1 MIRGTRTRLAIALVV
16 ALATAGIAAG
26 CGSSGSSSTTSGG
39 GGSNDLGVLTAGTLT
54 IGSDIPYPPFE
65 QGKPPDYTGFDVDVM
80 DAIAKKLNLQPKWV
94 DTAFGTIFADEQ
106 AGKFDIVASS
116 TTITPARSKKVT
128 FSKPYFNADQSLM
141 VQKGSDLQS
150 TSDITSDTAIAVQEG
165 TTGQDYAEKK
175 TDAQVQ
181 AFPAIG
187 TAFNALQA
195 GQVDGVINDFAVS
208 AFALKKYPQLDVVQ
222 TISTD
227 EHYGFPM
234 QKENTALQDAVNGA
248 LTDLIADGTYEK
260 IYMKWFS
267 GEKPPK
273 EFLPSS

>member
-1 MIRGTRTRLAIALVV
+1 MLRGTRMRLVTAVV
-16 ALATAGIAAG
+16 AAVAVAGIAAG
-26 CGSSGSSSTTSGG
+26 CGSSSSSTSTSGG
-39 GGSNDLGVLTAGTLT
+39 SSGNDLGVLTPGTLT

-65 QGKPPDYTGFDVDVM
+65 QGKPPDYTGFDVDLV

-94 DTAFGTIFADEQ
+94 DTAFGTIFSDEQ

-150 TSDITSDTAIAVQEG
+150 TSDITSDTTIAVQEG

-234 QKENTALQDAVNGA
+234 QQQNTALQNAVNGA
-248 LTDLIADGTYEK
+248 LTGLIADGTYQK